1 MQDGTG
7 AEKQRNLH
15 KTLRI
20 CPFIYLKFPSII
32 KSSITETKKHPEW
45 EIQRG
50 NHMKKRIHLLGA
62 LLIMSLLTGCGSSSV
77 KYMESAGT
85 ETYDTAA
92 SEEIFYE
99 DDAEMLEVAEAS
111 VVSDTEISE
120 TVQTGRK
127 LIRNFDINIQ
137 TREFDEVIS
146 NIQKKVQE
154 LGGYI
159 ENSSLDS
166 GSSYYRNYNR
176 YNYMTVRIPSDQLDS
191 FIDNVKETANVTY
204 ISESTEDIT
213 LQYVDVESRK
223 TALETERDRLLELL
237 EKAETVEDLITIE
250 SRLSEVRYQLE
261 SYTSQ
266 LRTYDNQ
273 VDYSTVTISV
283 NEVERETK
291 TEPKTFWEE
300 VSQKFGNNLYELGK
314 DFRNAAIWFLS
325 SLPYLLI
332 WAVGITAVILLIRK
346 IKSKGKTKGLFRKIT
361 RGKSD
366 QDPS

>member
-1 MQDGTG
+1 
-7 AEKQRNLH
+7 
-15 KTLRI
+15 
-20 CPFIYLKFPSII
+20 
-32 KSSITETKKHPEW
+32 
-45 EIQRG
+45 
-50 NHMKKRIHLLGA
+50 MKKRIHLLGA
-62 LLIMSLLTGCGSSSV
+62 LLIISLLAGCGSSSV
-77 KYMESAGT
+77 KYT
-85 ETYDTAA
+85 EDISTEVYDTAA
-92 SEEIFYE
+92 PEANFY
-99 DDAEMLEVAEAS
+99 DDNAEMAEVTEDAI
-111 VVSDTEISE
+111 VSDMEISE

-127 LIRNFDINIQ
+127 LIRNFDINIE
-137 TREFDEVIS
+137 TKEFDDVIS
-146 NIQKKVQE
+146 GIQKKVQE

-159 ENSSLDS
+159 EHSSLDS

-176 YNYMTVRIPSDQLDS
+176 YQYMEVRIPSDQLDG
-191 FIDNVKETANVTY
+191 FVENVKETANVTS

-223 TALETERDRLLELL
+223 KALETERDRLLELL

-273 VDYSTVTISV
+273 VDYSTVMLSI

-300 VSQKFGNNLYELGK
+300 VSQKFENNLYGLGR
-314 DFRNAAIWFLS
+314 DFRNAAVWFLS

-332 WAVGITAVILLIRK
+332 WAVGITAAILVIRK
-346 IKSKGKTKGLFRKIT
+346 IRCKRKEKGILRKTT
-361 RGKSD
+361 SDKSD
-366 QDPS
+366 QDLS